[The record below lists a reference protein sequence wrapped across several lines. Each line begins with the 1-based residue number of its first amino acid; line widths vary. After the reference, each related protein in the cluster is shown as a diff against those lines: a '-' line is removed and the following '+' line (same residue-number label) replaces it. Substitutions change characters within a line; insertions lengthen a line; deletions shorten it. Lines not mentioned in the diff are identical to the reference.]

1 MIWKSVAAVS
11 IALASVPA
19 LAADALPAALT
30 ELLADEARLAAAA
43 EALPPA
49 EAIGAMMAQDV
60 RLYARGG
67 PFKGRADAVAAL
79 KANPANQGKG
89 VGWRTVK
96 KGISGDG
103 THGFTFGYLTIAGGD
118 PKTANRRYLAY
129 WIKGP
134 EGWRIAALKQ
144 ALRQP
149 GEAELA
155 SLPVSIPA
163 KPGRAADPTAAR
175 ASLIAAEKAF
185 SDRAQVSGIGKA
197 FAENGRSDAINSA
210 PDGVKVGAAVIGAAV
225 SGGED
230 GPSPVEW
237 SADDAIVA
245 PSGDLG
251 ITFGTIRPKQ
261 ASPPGQPGAI
271 PFFTIWMR
279 DGPDQP
285 WRYVA
290 E

>member
-1 MIWKSVAAVS
+1 MIWTSVAAVS
-11 IALASVPA
+11 FVLAPA
-19 LAADALPAALT
+19 PSANALT
-30 ELLADEARLAAAA
+30 ELLTDEQRLAAAA
-43 EALPPA
+43 AKLAPA
-49 EAIGAMMAQDV
+49 EAIGSMMAEDV
-60 RLYARGG
+60 RLYTRGG
-67 PFKGRADAVAAL
+67 PFRGRTDAVAAL
-79 KANPANQGKG
+79 KASRANQGAG
-89 VGWRTVK
+89 ISWRPIK
-96 KGISGDG
+96 SGISGDG

-129 WIKGP
+129 WIKGAQ
-134 EGWRIAALKQ
+134 GWRVAALKQ
-144 ALRQP
+144 ALREP

-155 SLPVSIPA
+155 NLPASV
-163 KPGRAADPTAAR
+163 PTASGTAAELAAAK

-185 SDRAQVSGIGKA
+185 SDRAQIVGLGKA
-197 FAENGRSDAINSA
+197 FEENGRHDAINSA
-210 PDGVKVGAAVIGAAV
+210 PDGVKVGPAAIGAAV
-225 SGGED
+225 SGGEN

-237 SADDAIVA
+237 SADEAVVA

-251 ITFGTIRPKQ
+251 ITFGMIRPKQ
-261 ASPPGQPGAI
+261 APPPGQPGAI